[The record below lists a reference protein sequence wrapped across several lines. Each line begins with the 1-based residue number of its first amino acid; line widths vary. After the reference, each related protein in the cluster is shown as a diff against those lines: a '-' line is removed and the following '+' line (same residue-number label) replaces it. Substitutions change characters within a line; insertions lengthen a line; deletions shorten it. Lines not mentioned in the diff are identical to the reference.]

1 MDAVRKATIVIAI
14 GILVLAAF
22 ASADSEGAPLTPDAK
37 LAAEHPDADVIIY
50 EGAKSTVNVMKR
62 TASFSDID
70 STEEWTVTAMS
81 VGSSLIVTQ
90 LSNLVDD
97 LNVVMVSG
105 ELSDLTL
112 IRADVKDDQRAQA
125 DVVFEMSGG
134 SLNTLKVMTATQSVK
149 SQLKDHYTIMYRP
162 LGAVSLSFS
171 SCSVTEVSPTED
183 MVEADSISTV
193 VSTGS
198 EIDRMFPS
206 GKNGRYASVSFVL
219 DGGSVGYMT
228 NVSSVVGTLDY
239 KLRHGSVDYFCIGA
253 DTEYGSNYML
263 SSINSFY
270 ARGAVTVSID
280 STVSCTSVI
289 LGSGVIEI
297 PRLLWNGDEVSM
309 STIETTA
316 KNVLIDAD
324 GIQVWQDKCFRTS
337 NRSQSTCYQLST
349 YTIGGNARTKSLS
362 TTCYSSGTGTI
373 QVYGDRGIW
382 ASASDLE
389 IRTGYHLMTSC
400 IFSVPS
406 GTQLHISEG
415 ASLTVAYQCYLEG
428 YLVNEG
434 TLMNTGIIEKSRGGT
449 VLGTIEGG
457 GFVAY
462 SISVNPRED
471 GSIEVMAS
479 EDDSVVIRSSGSAY
493 IKSISV
499 LLFNGDRQV
508 TIVAPS
514 SMYFSGERF
523 LISLMDVSPSEKEA
537 AYRLAVQGI
546 DANVLSAFTVT
557 VTVSVSS
564 STAHHVYAEDGT
576 EMKVLESVYPE
587 VSFIAQGNGTY
598 RIAEQEGGHDDG
610 SISRSAMLNYALAA
624 AIVVVGAITIYVILR
639 KD

>member
-22 ASADSEGAPLTPDAK
+22 ASTDSEGAPLTPDAK

-70 STEEWTVTAMS
+70 SKEEWTVTAMS

-97 LNVVMVSG
+97 LNVAMVSG
-105 ELSDLTL
+105 ELSDLVL

-134 SLNTLKVMTATQSVK
+134 SLNSLKVMTATQSVK

-400 IFSVPS
+400 IFSVPA

-523 LISLMDVSPSEKEA
+523 LISLTDVSPSEKEA
-537 AYRLAVQGI
+537 AYRLAVQGV

-598 RIAEQEGGHDDG
+598 RIAEQEGGQDDG

-624 AIVVVGAITIYVILR
+624 AIVVVGAITIYIILR